1 MAALFHT
8 ESRRLYSWWWD
19 SHNSPKNSKWLQEN
33 LTDMDVKVK
42 SMIKLIEEDADS
54 FAKRAEMYYKKR
66 PELMKL
72 VEEFY
77 RAYRALAERYDH
89 ATVELRQAHRTMAE
103 AFPNQIPCGLAED
116 CTTGSSLI
124 GTEPHTPEMPH
135 PMRALFDL
143 PDELQKDAVGL
154 SSHFQAFKR
163 NVVFAGDND
172 AVTRKKGLKQLNE
185 MFTFEGA
192 DSAIFAEGRVR
203 KGLNFHEEDRQEG
216 SEHVNYH
223 GSRDH
228 RKPELVD
235 EEDINSKIRI
245 LQDEVAQLLTEN
257 KELKTQV
264 ELECEHVH
272 KAEAE
277 VESLHQ
283 ALSKLQAEEEDAH
296 LQCQQHLERLSNLE
310 ADFSSGKEEIE
321 RLKDEILMGAMKLN
335 GAEER
340 CLLLDRENQSLQ
352 SEVDTLLLKTKMQQ
366 EELTCK
372 HKELDKLSICIQDEH
387 LQRAEAEVALESLQ
401 HSHSQSEE
409 EKTALRLELQ
419 KGFQMLKDSELMKQ
433 VLEDEV
439 QQIKEEN
446 HILNDQNLSS
456 AVLINNLQDE
466 ISSLK
471 EKRRKLEKEAGLAI
485 KQNNSL
491 LEDLS
496 FLKEE
501 KDDLN
506 RRCQDAVEQV
516 ETVSLYS
523 TCLQSSVK
531 DLQEENFK
539 LKGICQKNEYQKVAL
554 LEKLEDME
562 KLSEKNMSLER
573 SLSDANDSL
582 QGLRE
587 TLKTLEESYQSLR
600 NENLGLKEIC
610 QKNDDE
616 KATLSEKLENMDKL
630 SEKNMVLERSLS
642 DKRAELQRLR
652 ETINTLEGS
661 YQFVQDE
668 NLELKEICQKHS
680 DEKQVL
686 LEKLENLEKK
696 KILVEQS
703 LSDTRVELEMME
715 ATIKTLAD
723 SYQSLQD
730 ENLKMK
736 EVCQESD
743 DEKLVLQEKLESM
756 EKVLEKNMILESSL
770 SDASAELQGLRATLK
785 TVEES
790 FHSIQDENLELKE
803 IRQKSDDEMLFLL
816 QKLEIMEKLSEKN
829 ILLEISL
836 SETTAKLQ
844 GLEAELKTLEKSFQ
858 SLQEEKSDVVT
869 EKDALL
875 SQVECITLNTEKLSE
890 MNARLEN
897 SIAYKNVELEGLREK
912 SNDLEECC
920 QSLQD
925 GNDSLLTEK
934 NDLLAQVE
942 SIRQSMKDLEKRH
955 GELENKHLGLV
966 KDWELTL
973 KYVDELQVFL
983 NQERQ
988 EHTNS
993 IQSIKTECTTLE
1005 NRLHLLQEEAQLRNK
1020 DLEDEQEKVI
1030 ISEIEIFV
1038 LWSCVH
1044 DIKERNVFLSVE
1056 CQKYVDASSRAKTLI
1071 LELEKESFQQR
1082 EKVNSLL
1089 EQCNNLKMVIHQ
1101 VLEVLDISLDHGC
1114 LDRIGEQV
1122 CLPQIL
1128 ERIKGMKSNILEVED
1143 ENQLLIFEKSI
1154 KDALL
1159 EKLRL
1164 DANDL
1169 KAENYTL
1176 GRQLELR
1183 NKEFSVLHA
1192 ENHELLEKNNQLML
1206 AEEAGMYREEALRN
1220 EMENLQGQI
1229 SNLREAHLML
1239 QDENYKL
1246 LEGNASL
1253 IRRVRDVKEENLI
1266 LQEENEGVLRDAMTQ
1281 ANLSLIFESISAEK
1295 AVVLKALDDDFN
1307 CLCQFNSNL
1316 ENRIREMVENMR
1328 IVEMENL
1335 HLKESIEE
1343 LEEYKTRS
1351 LILEDELNM
1360 VRNINDQLN
1369 HQIEIGK
1376 NLLSHKEV
1384 TLLEVGHKLEA
1395 TQSENA
1401 ELRKEI
1407 EEGRTLEEQLE
1418 YELQKKTN
1426 KIELW
1431 ERENAE
1437 LHREVEEHM
1446 NREEHLESELLKEI
1460 HEAELLETQ
1469 VVALYEDLQVS
1480 VFCASLFE
1488 AKSLELIAACKNL
1501 QEIAI
1506 IEKQRFEN
1514 ERGLIRSEVEDLKIQ
1529 VSVLQRD
1536 SIGLKSETAA
1546 YLPLI
1551 LSLKESV
1558 SSLEL
1563 LALSPTKILVTGNE
1577 DLQDASVEVAN
1588 QIEMGSQE
1596 PSEDHSNPAA
1606 AGVSKLHESDT
1617 KVQTVEKDASVEMG
1631 HQIEMSC
1638 PEPSEDRSVPEAAG
1652 VSELHELLKKV
1663 QAVEKVMLETLRLAM
1678 LESTN
1683 AKAKLEVVMEEI
1695 KELKLKSK
1703 SMPEDTETKKDV
1715 IILLPE
1721 KMEPCEDLEL
1731 QRNDAEASQLKH
1743 GLTMKDIQLDHI
1755 SDSSSHGNSSYGM
1768 GCRQN
1773 AEAEDGMLELWETAE
1788 ENFNFKPTRKLLAS
1802 ERANKDVE
1810 AVAEDKSEYL
1820 SSESQ
1825 PEKELEVYNPEVS
1838 SKAREP
1844 HREENVG
1851 IVERLAS
1858 DASRLMNLQTSVKEL
1873 KKKTEKSGKS
1883 NRPAGVEFDNV
1894 NRQLKEVEE
1903 AILQLVD
1910 VNRKLTETA
1919 EDDSASA
1926 SQTEES
1932 VGGMGNVRE
1941 QQLLEQV
1948 RKSSEKIGRLE
1959 LELQR
1964 IQFILLKV
1972 EEQHKS
1978 TGTMVVER
1986 KSKVL
1991 LRDYL
1996 YGDKSSQSKK
2006 KASGD
2011 KSSRSKNKASCCACI
2026 KPATTGE

>member
-1 MAALFHT
+1 MATLLHA
-8 ESRRLYSWWWD
+8 ESRRLYSWLWD
-19 SHNSPKNSKWLQEN
+19 SHISPKNSKWLQEN

-42 SMIKLIEEDADS
+42 TMIKLLEEDADS
-54 FAKRAEMYYKKR
+54 FARRAEMFYKKR
-66 PELMKL
+66 PELMKM
-72 VEEFY
+72 VEDFY

-103 AFPNQIPCGLAED
+103 AFPNQIPFLPAEESPS
-116 CTTGSSLI
+116 SSL
-124 GTEPHTPEMPH
+124 TETDPHTPEMPH
-135 PMRALFDL
+135 SIRGLLEL
-143 PDELQKDAVGL
+143 PDELQNDAVGL
-154 SSHFQAFKR
+154 LSSHIEAVKR
-163 NVVFAGDND
+163 TGVND
-172 AVTRKKGLKQLNE
+172 EDSDVMTRKKGLKQLNE
-185 MFTFEGA
+185 MFTFEAA
-192 DSAIFAEGRVR
+192 DRAMLAVR
-203 KGLNFHEEDRQEG
+203 KGLKFHEEDMAQE
-216 SEHVNYH
+216 

-228 RKPELVD
+228 LKLEVVD
-235 EEDINSKIRI
+235 KEDTDDKTRA
-245 LQDEVAQLLTEN
+245 LQDEVSRLLIEN
-257 KELKTQV
+257 QDLKTQSA
-264 ELECEHVH
+264 LESERVG
-272 KAEAE
+272 KAEDEA
-277 VESLHQ
+277 ESLRR
-283 ALSKLQAEEEDAH
+283 ALSQLQAEEEVAR
-296 LQCQQHLERLSNLE
+296 LRYQQCLERLSNLE
-310 ADFSSGKEEIE
+310 AEISHRQEEV
-321 RLKDEILMGAMKLN
+321 RKLKDEILMGAMNLH
-335 GAEER
+335 GAKEQ
-340 CLLLDRENQSLQ
+340 CLLLDRENQSLR
-352 SEVDTLLLKTKMQQ
+352 SEVDTLLLKTNMQQ
-366 EELTCK
+366 ELTCE
-372 HKELDKLSICIQDEH
+372 HKELKKLSICIQDEH
-387 LQRAEAEVALESLQ
+387 LQRVEAEVALQSLQ

-419 KGFQMLKDSELMKQ
+419 KGFQMLKDSELIRQ
-433 VLEDEV
+433 GLEDEV
-439 QQIKEEN
+439 LQIKEEN

-471 EKRRKLEKEAGLAI
+471 EKIRKLEKEAGLAI
-485 KQNNSL
+485 QQKNSL

-501 KDDLN
+501 KDELN

-539 LKGICQKNEYQKVAL
+539 LKGICQKNDYQKVAL

-587 TLKTLEESYQSLR
+587 TLKTSEESYQSLR

-616 KATLSEKLENMDKL
+616 KAALSDKLENMDKL

-642 DKRAELQRLR
+642 DKSIELQRLR

-668 NLELKEICQKHS
+668 NLELKEICQKNS

-686 LEKLENLEKK
+686 LEKLEKLEKK
-696 KILVEQS
+696 KILVEKS
-703 LSDTRVELEMME
+703 LSDTRVELDMME

-730 ENLKMK
+730 ENLKLK
-736 EVCQESD
+736 EVCQKSD

-803 IRQKSDDEMLFLL
+803 IRQKSDDEKLFLL

-836 SETTAKLQ
+836 SETTAKFR
-844 GLEAELKTLEKSFQ
+844 GLEAELKTLEESFQ
-858 SLQEEKSDVVT
+858 SLQEEKSDIVT

-890 MNARLEN
+890 MNALLEN

-942 SIRQSMKDLEKRH
+942 SYRQSMKDLEKRH
-955 GELENKHLGLV
+955 SELENKHLVLV
-966 KDWELTL
+966 KDRELTL

-983 NQERQ
+983 NQGRQ
-988 EHTNS
+988 EHAK
-993 IQSIKTECTTLE
+993 IKTECATLE
-1005 NRLHLLQEEAQLRNK
+1005 NRLHLLQKEAQWRNK
-1020 DLEDEQEKVI
+1020 DLEDEREKVI

-1044 DIKERNVFLSVE
+1044 DIKERNIFLSVE
-1056 CQKYVDASSRAKTLI
+1056 CQKYVDASSRAKTVI

-1101 VLEVLDISLDHGC
+1101 VLEVLDISSDHGC

-1122 CLPQIL
+1122 CLPHIL

-1154 KDALL
+1154 KDTLL

-1176 GRQLELR
+1176 ERQLELR

-1192 ENHELLEKNNQLML
+1192 ENHELLEKNNQLIL
-1206 AEEAGMYREEALRN
+1206 AEEAGIYREEALRN
-1220 EMENLQGQI
+1220 EMENQQGQI
-1229 SNLREAHLML
+1229 SNLREAYLML
-1239 QDENYKL
+1239 QNENYKL

-1253 IRRVRDVKEENLI
+1253 IRRVGDLKEENLI
-1266 LQEENEGVLRDAMTQ
+1266 LQEENEGVLGDAMTQ

-1316 ENRIREMVENMR
+1316 ENGIREMVENMR

-1407 EEGRTLEEQLE
+1407 EEGRTLEEHLE
-1418 YELQKKTN
+1418 CELQKKTN
-1426 KIELW
+1426 KVELW

-1437 LHREVEEHM
+1437 LHREVEKHM
-1446 NREEHLESELLKEI
+1446 NREEHLESELLKKI
-1460 HEAELLETQ
+1460 NEAELLETQ

-1514 ERGLIRSEVEDLKIQ
+1514 ERGLIRSEVEDLKKQ
-1529 VSVLQRD
+1529 VSVLEGD
-1536 SIGLKSETAA
+1536 NIGLKSETAA

-1577 DLQDASVEVAN
+1577 DLQDASMEVAN

-1596 PSEDHSNPAA
+1596 PSEDHSNPAV

-1617 KVQTVEKDASVEMG
+1617 KVQTVEKDASVEMA

-1638 PEPSEDRSVPEAAG
+1638 PEPSEDHSVAEAAG
-1652 VSELHELLKKV
+1652 VSELHELLTKV

-1678 LESTN
+1678 LESSN

-1721 KMEPCEDLEL
+1721 IVGPCEDLEL

-1773 AEAEDGMLELWETAE
+1773 ADAEDGMLELWETAE

-1802 ERANKDVE
+1802 DRANKDVE

-1858 DASRLMNLQTSVKEL
+1858 DASRLMNLQTGVKEL

-1910 VNRKLTETA
+1910 VNRKLTKTA
-1919 EDDSASA
+1919 EDGSASA

-1932 VGGMGNVRE
+1932 VGGMGNVRK
-1941 QQLLEQV
+1941 QQLLEQA

-2011 KSSRSKNKASCCACI
+2011 RSSQSKKKASCCACI